1 MPVTSTSNPSAPS
14 RLRWWLLLLTLAA
27 LFCSLLA
34 AVFGFLINMD
44 TKIEMNPNGDPLVRQ
59 DAIGMR
65 LFAWGGVAVL
75 TLLLGAGV
83 FGCWSAFRRRRSRL
97 ALGWS
102 LLAAVPMFVAAAA
115 FLYFA
120 VQDAE

>member
-1 MPVTSTSNPSAPS
+1 MTSTSNPSAPS
-14 RLRWWLLLLTLAA
+14 GLRWWLILLTLAA
-27 LFCSLLA
+27 LLGSLLA

-65 LFAWGGVAVL
+65 LFAWGGVAVFI
-75 TLLLGAGV
+75 LLLGAGV
-83 FGCWSAFRRRRSRL
+83 LGGWSAFRRRRSRL

-120 VQDAE
+120 LQGAQ